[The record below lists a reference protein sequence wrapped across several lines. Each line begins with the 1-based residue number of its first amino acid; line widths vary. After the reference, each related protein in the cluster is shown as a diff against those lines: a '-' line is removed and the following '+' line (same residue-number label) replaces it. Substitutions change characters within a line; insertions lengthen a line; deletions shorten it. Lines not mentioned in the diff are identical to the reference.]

1 LGDVLE
7 DGREDGFEP
16 GMVVFLGECDRG
28 VTQNEGGLLVVGQ
41 CVPGRLTGVK
51 KKVGEEED

>member
-1 LGDVLE
+1 
-7 DGREDGFEP
+7 
-16 GMVVFLGECDRG
+16 MVVFLGECDRG